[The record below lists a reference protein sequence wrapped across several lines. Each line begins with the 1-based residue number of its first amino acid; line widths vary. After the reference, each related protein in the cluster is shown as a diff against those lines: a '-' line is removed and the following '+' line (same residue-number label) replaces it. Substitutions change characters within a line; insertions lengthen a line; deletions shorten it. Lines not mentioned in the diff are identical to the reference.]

1 YWLRIDSILIS
12 LIVYHASLLVAALI
26 YRHKGSAK
34 VTVSNK
40 EALREGS
47 AFVKLGLL
55 MTLSEFIT
63 MLFNYIF
70 SAYLNRVAGTEIVG
84 FYQAGYSLVG

>member
-1 YWLRIDSILIS
+1 
-12 LIVYHASLLVAALI
+12 
-26 YRHKGSAK
+26 
-34 VTVSNK
+34 
-40 EALREGS
+40 
-47 AFVKLGLL
+47 

-84 FYQAGYSLVG
+84 FYQAGYSLVGRYFGLISLQSEWSTIRASRAFATAVCALAYLPRKRSTS